1 MNEQVLPAVEGIT
14 PSYFWIFICVC
25 IGLLTIAL
33 MIFKAIE
40 FAQGQ
45 KDRKQRQQVNGN
57 TGLTD
62 SIATEVWAKM
72 EPKLERINEKLA
84 ADKER
89 LDSHERRLNDQ
100 EKNLAKIS
108 RDTEQIMNVL
118 DGMLMHFISGNDQER
133 LKTVKSELDHYKNSR

>member
-1 MNEQVLPAVEGIT
+1 MNEQALPAVEGIT

-45 KDRKQRQQVNGN
+45 KDRKLRTQISGN
-57 TGLTD
+57 SGLTED
-62 SIATEVWAKM
+62 IATEVWVKL